1 MLLKEDKTI
10 REIRD
15 YCQVNGIKDV
25 NSFILQMIRKG
36 FSIEKYG
43 EKPGILHGPSD
54 DSLPNNT
61 IAKDEIAVAQTCSS
75 IFNAKGKERQSETS
89 VENSKGTTRILK

>member
-25 NSFILQMIRKG
+25 NSFILQMIRRG

-43 EKPGILHGPSD
+43 EKPGILHGVD
-54 DSLPNNT
+54 DSEPNNT
-61 IAKDEIAVAQTCSS
+61 IAKDETTVAQTCSS
-75 IFNAKGKERQSETS
+75 IFNTKGKERQSETP
-89 VENSKGTTRILK
+89 VEKSKGTTRTLK